1 MDLFFLVESIPL
13 SVPGHAVTNGIWML
27 SSPAYPEVFSRERK
41 IWFFQPLPNEN
52 PYVVKPSEIGRKI
65 TDSIYHRVGITTC
78 SKTFAELW
86 SELKNLRECAKVVS
100 DFYLSPAIVVCQQ

>member
-13 SVPGHAVTNGIWML
+13 SVPGHTVTNGIWML

-52 PYVVKPSEIGRKI
+52 PYVVEPSEIRPKNHRRYLPQGRYNYLFE
-65 TDSIYHRVGITTC
+65 DLRRVLERTE
-78 SKTFAELW
+78 KLV
-86 SELKNLRECAKVVS
+86 R
-100 DFYLSPAIVVCQQ
+100 VCESGF